1 MQRIIIIGTT
11 GSGKSTLAK
20 KISDKTNIPFQSL
33 DALFWKANWQE
44 SSDSEIFNKI
54 EAFLANKKSWIIDGN
69 YTRTQHITWTKAD
82 TIIWLDLPF
91 YLNFY
96 QSISRAIS
104 RIIHQQELWEGTGN
118 KESLQRLLSKDS
130 ILIWIFKCFWKNKAK
145 YKLKISDPEN
155 QHLQFIRLKSRREI
169 NQFLKNIDIQQ

>member
-20 KISDKTNIPFQSL
+20 KLSDKTKIPFQSL
-33 DALFWKANWQE
+33 DALFWKANWKQ
-44 SSDSEIFNKI
+44 SSDEEFFNKI
-54 EAFLANKKSWIIDGN
+54 EDFISSQESWIIDGN
-69 YTRTQHITWTKAD
+69 YTRSQFITWTKAD

-96 QSISRAIS
+96 QSITRAFS
-104 RIIHQQELWEGTGN
+104 RILSQQELWEGTGN
-118 KESLQRLLSKDS
+118 KESLKLFLSKDS
-130 ILIWIFKCFWKNKAK
+130 IIIWFFKCFWKNKEK
-145 YKLKISDPEN
+145 YKIKMKDPKN